1 MGTEFF
7 VVAGALIHFR
17 LSVTLPQPLVF
28 PPTVQNSMKNQDM
41 SNTITQP
48 HSSWQESAQDS
59 QQSSLSTRDSLQR
72 PPLQQAPPMPP
83 RAARNRVYPT
93 SGGGS
98 KFLEGLMVCCL
109 AASTA
114 LTMAV
119 GLPAVGLPAVGW
131 AQDQEEDTKQQ
142 DTPLI
147 PVIEAPVR
155 QVLTPMLKNLTAA
168 NKLRATVRMTV
179 TSAVGDEVL
188 GQNQG
193 LFQLASERPNQFAL
207 SAKFDTEA
215 VQFVC
220 DGNNLFVRLSAED
233 YLELPAPTVF
243 EELITAM
250 PIQLGPQPEPML
262 WISLAGVNPVE
273 PLFVGL
279 KTCKVVEPTV
289 PVESDE
295 STSTVR
301 AVRPEGLVWELTVT
315 KGQAGR
321 PVRLLIDMTE
331 MIKQTNN
338 LQVPEGYSFKI
349 QYDFEKWETDAELPR
364 GIFDFTPPEKAKK
377 FNSLADYLLRDG
389 AMANHPLLGKPA
401 PTFTARLYEGEEVT
415 FEHDPDGKVVVLDF
429 WATWCGPCVEALPE
443 VQNLAKKFEGKDVIF
458 YAVNVSETPEAIG
471 EFLKTHELDLP
482 VLVDPEGQLS
492 AAFRATAIPQTVL
505 IGKGG
510 RVEAVHVGFDPGESM
525 SILEKEI
532 ETLLE
537 GRRIYQAKEEEVA
550 DDELE
555 DAEQSE
561 QKKNGENESQSDSAG
576 SKDGNK

>member
-119 GLPAVGLPAVGW
+119 GLPAVGW

-142 DTPLI
+142 GTPLI

-364 GIFDFTPPEKAKK
+364 GIFDFTRPEKAKK